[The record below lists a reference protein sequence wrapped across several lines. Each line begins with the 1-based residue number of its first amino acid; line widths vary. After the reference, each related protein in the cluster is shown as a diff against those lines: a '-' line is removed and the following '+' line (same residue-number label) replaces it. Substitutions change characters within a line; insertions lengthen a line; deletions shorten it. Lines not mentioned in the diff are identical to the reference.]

1 MEERPCRETC
11 IPEPTAYF
19 YDTMGLF
26 LPGRR
31 VRNKR
36 FDYEPR
42 YYNPK
47 KDEKL
52 KKRMRI
58 QAFNRRRRSPMGII
72 YFIILCAM
80 AIYVYQQLG

>member
-1 MEERPCRETC
+1 MEERAEGKLC
-11 IPEPTAYF
+11 IRAQPGYI
-19 YDTMGLF
+19 DRTMGIF

-31 VRNKR
+31 VRNKK

-58 QAFNRRRRSPMGII
+58 QAYNRRRRSPLGII
-72 YFIILCAM
+72 YFLLLFAM
-80 AIYVYQQLG
+80 AIYVYHQLG